1 MARRWADHLLR
12 ERVRLEVLETEE
24 SVENLALI
32 SSAPPKADIAIVQG
46 GVGNEARYPGL
57 KSLGAVAYEAVWVF
71 LRADIPATQLRD
83 LAGARIGV
91 GPQGSGTRSLALEL
105 IRAAGVAN
113 AVPLPLRPAE
123 AAEALIAGE
132 IDAAVIVSTAP
143 TAVIMRLLAEPRIRL
158 LDFAAR
164 AEAYLAALPFLT
176 LVRLPRGSVSLA
188 EDIPAEPVTLLAP
201 VVQVLVREDI
211 HPKIVPLLTDTLSIA
226 QRPRQFFSEAG
237 TFPRPEPTEWPLHDA
252 AKHYRYGPSPLRRH
266 LPFWVAVTIERT
278 WVLVIPML
286 TVLIPL
292 LRFGPPLLRWQIER
306 KIYRWYRDVRSI
318 EAEYEQQRGA
328 ADRLALINRLD
339 RIAELVA
346 SIRVPLSYG
355 RELYDLRQ
363 HIDFVRGL
371 IDSGRSLGGSAKPH
385 RGPSPP
391 TGL

>member
-1 MARRWADHLLR
+1 MWAAIRPALKVYVAFLLLLLAAGAVGWQFVTPPPPARVGVAAGAAGGMYEAMARRWADHLLR

-32 SSAPPKADIAIVQG
+32 SSAPPQADIAIVQG

-306 KIYRWYRDVRSI
+306 RFTAGI
-318 EAEYEQQRGA
+318 EMCAPSRQSTNSNAGQQTVW
-328 ADRLALINRLD
+328 L
-339 RIAELVA
+339 
-346 SIRVPLSYG
+346 
-355 RELYDLRQ
+355 
-363 HIDFVRGL
+363 
-371 IDSGRSLGGSAKPH
+371 
-385 RGPSPP
+385 
-391 TGL
+391 